1 MVRREL
7 HSSPVAAACYVH
19 VRVWDITRSGV
30 GNVQRLHGS
39 GVETRFKSV
48 CPCSHSP
55 DRFKLKGPQK

>member
-1 MVRREL
+1 MEL
-7 HSSPVAAACYVH
+7 HSSPVAATCYVC
-19 VRVWDITRSGV
+19 VRDRTRSGV

-39 GVETRFKSV
+39 GVETRFKFV